1 MPARVPQLGDKILHT
16 AGRLFGSRRFHE
28 VRMEDIAAEADVGK
42 GTLYRY
48 FRDKEELYL
57 ALLARAAEQLTTR
70 LHDAIAPVEG
80 AEARLRRVVVTVIE
94 FFDAQPHLLDL
105 ITRAEVLR
113 GASSPWHHTRDEV
126 TRLVLDVFE
135 EGDARGEFHI
145 AEPEL
150 AALMMLGG
158 IRSVIRFGH
167 RPRPADLACRIV
179 DTLLHGHGR
188 TGDCPRPNHVARSSS
203 S

>member
-1 MPARVPQLGDKILHT
+1 VPQLGDKILHT
-16 AGRLFGSRRFHE
+16 AARLFGSRRFHE
-28 VRMEDIAAEADVGK
+28 VRMEDIAAAAEVGK

-57 ALLARAAEQLTTR
+57 ALLALAAEQLMDS
-70 LHDAIAPVEG
+70 LHQAIAPMTG
-80 AEARLRRVVVTVIE
+80 SEARLRRMVETILI
-94 FFDAQPHLLDL
+94 FFDEQPHLLDL

-126 TRLVLDVFE
+126 TRFVLQVFE
-135 EGDARGEFHI
+135 EGHARGEFHL
-145 AEPEL
+145 ADPEL
-150 AALMMLGG
+150 AALMLLGG

-179 DTLLHGHGR
+179 HTLLHGHGR
-188 TGDCPRPNHVARSSS
+188 AGDCPGGNHVAPSSS
-203 S
+203 